1 MLKYQQSH
9 FNHIKIWANS
19 AEILKSKYIYIYVP
33 IMWNETFQNHKN
45 YIFGSHFLS
54 LIFLMQFIVCIYLYV
69 FNAFL
74 FIPILIYDNAIYPS
88 QSNFQMNVNVECT
101 IKIIPS
107 GSVHALI

>member
-1 MLKYQQSH
+1 MS
-9 FNHIKIWANS
+9 
-19 AEILKSKYIYIYVP
+19 
-33 IMWNETFQNHKN
+33 NETFQNHKN

-54 LIFLMQFIVCIYLYV
+54 LIFLMQFIVRIYLYV
-69 FNAFL
+69 YICMYTLYIFNAFL

>member
-1 MLKYQQSH
+1 M
-9 FNHIKIWANS
+9 
-19 AEILKSKYIYIYVP
+19 
-33 IMWNETFQNHKN
+33 
-45 YIFGSHFLS
+45 YIF
-54 LIFLMQFIVCIYLYV
+54 VCIYLYV